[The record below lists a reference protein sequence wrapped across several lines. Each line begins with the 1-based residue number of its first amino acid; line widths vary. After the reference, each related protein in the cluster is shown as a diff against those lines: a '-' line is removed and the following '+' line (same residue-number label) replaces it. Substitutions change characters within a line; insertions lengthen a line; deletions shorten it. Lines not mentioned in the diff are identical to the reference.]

1 MIPMTDDDPHSPRPH
16 NPSAP
21 ESVAQGSRDVT
32 ELLLRWNSGHKEALD
47 DLMPLVSGELRRL
60 AQAYLRDESRAQT
73 LQPTALVNELYLRL
87 IDRRRV
93 SWENRAH
100 FFGFAA
106 TTMRRILVDHARSLQ
121 SAKRGGGQRPVS
133 IEAALGL
140 AIAQDVDVLRL
151 DEALKTLAK
160 LDPRQARLVEL
171 RFFVGLSIEETAE
184 VLDIG
189 RATVGRDWVTAKAW
203 LHRELSKT

>member
-1 MIPMTDDDPHSPRPH
+1 MTRDE
-16 NPSAP
+16 PSAIDP
-21 ESVAQGSRDVT
+21 DEPGSDTVPARDVT
-32 ELLLRWNSGHKEALD
+32 DLLLRWNSGHKEALD

-60 AQAYLRDESRAQT
+60 AQAYLRDESRART

-93 SWENRAH
+93 RWENRAH

-106 TTMRRILVDHARSLQ
+106 TTMRRILVDHARAVQ
-121 SAKRGGGQRPVS
+121 SAKRGGGTRPVS
-133 IEAALGL
+133 MEAALGL
-140 AIAQDVDVLRL
+140 AVHEDVDVLRL
-151 DEALKTLAK
+151 DEALKTLAE

-184 VLDIG
+184 VLGIG

-203 LHRELSKT
+203 LHRELSKD

>member
-1 MIPMTDDDPHSPRPH
+1 MAENELPSKHENSDDTPPVRQVTD
-16 NPSAP
+16 
-21 ESVAQGSRDVT
+21 
-32 ELLLRWNSGHKEALD
+32 LLLRWNNGHKEALD

-87 IDRRRV
+87 IDRHRV

-106 TTMRRILVDHARSLQ
+106 TTMRRILVDHARAIQ
-121 SAKRGGGQRPVS
+121 SAKRGGGKKPVS
-133 IEAALGL
+133 MEAALGL
-140 AIAQDVDVLRL
+140 AVPQDVDVLRL
-151 DEALKTLAK
+151 DEALKTLAE

-184 VLDIG
+184 VLGIG

-203 LHRELSKT
+203 LHRELSKS